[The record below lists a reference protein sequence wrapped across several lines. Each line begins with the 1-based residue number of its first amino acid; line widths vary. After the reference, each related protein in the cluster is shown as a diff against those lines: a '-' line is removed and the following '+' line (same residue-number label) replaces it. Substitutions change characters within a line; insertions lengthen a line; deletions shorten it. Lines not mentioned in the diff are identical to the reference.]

1 MKKSTWITALAGLAM
16 AAPMSPQVQAQ
27 ASLLSGAWFA
37 LPDGKSA
44 LALLTPSQLG
54 DSITGE
60 WAPPKG
66 EPCEIENGKVVGDT
80 LTFSFIQDK
89 KHLDAIGHFSGGTM
103 SFDLVGPKEWGKPET
118 IHGQAARGDGQ

>member
-1 MKKSTWITALAGLAM
+1 MKKSTWITVLAGLAM
-16 AAPMSPQVQAQ
+16 AASMSPQVQAQ
-27 ASLLSGAWFA
+27 ASLLSGKWFV

-44 LALLTPSQLG
+44 LLTLSQLG
-54 DSITGE
+54 NSITGK

-66 EPCEIENGKVVGDT
+66 EPCEIENGKVLGDT

-89 KHLDAIGHFSGGTM
+89 KHFDAIGHFSGGTM
-103 SFDLVGPKEWGKPET
+103 SFDLVGPKKWGKPET